1 MSDPTQAKLPFKCKE
16 DITEWEILA
25 FDNEDRFNDEVG
37 SLQYYFVLSVNLID
51 VEKVKKTKKK
61 EGGFCNLGKVSPAAK
76 SAPKVK
82 GCT

>member
-1 MSDPTQAKLPFKCKE
+1 MSNPMQAKLPFKCKE

-51 VEKVKKTKKK
+51 VEKVKKTKK

-82 GCT
+82 GCM